1 MIELVDQYAQFLA
14 SDPGASAMYK
24 MEVLRDAESKTRPVF
39 RVTTNS
45 GEQVSF
51 LGGMLVCI

>member
-1 MIELVDQYAQFLA
+1 
-14 SDPGASAMYK
+14 MYK

-45 GEQVSF
+45 GEQVRF
-51 LGGMLVCI
+51 LGGKLVWIESLL